1 MLKRKRASC
10 GMLCYTLYSLY
21 IIGCLMLKCQLRFQ
35 VPPFLIHGTRISY
48 AKVHLVP
55 KREYKMADFTLIL
68 LVKFLKLWQ
77 KMPAI

>member
-1 MLKRKRASC
+1 
-10 GMLCYTLYSLY
+10 
-21 IIGCLMLKCQLRFQ
+21 MLKCQLRFQ